1 MKQTKL
7 EKLVSFLKTKAST
20 GETVTRSTI
29 TRRFR
34 NDPAYVVYFNGLRR
48 NGAVTRAN
56 TVNVRKISSALTAF
70 RKENLRRQNEHY
82 ARMSASSTSS
92 I

>member
-7 EKLVSFLKTKAST
+7 EKLVAFLKTSASNNT
-20 GETVTRSTI
+20 TVTRSTV

-48 NGAVTRAN
+48 NGAVTNKN
-56 TVNVRKISSALTAF
+56 TVNVRKISSALTSF
-70 RKENLRRQNEHY
+70 RAENLKRQAAHY
-82 ARMSASSTSS
+82 ARQNGSVTA
-92 I
+92 